1 MDSQWPVTTS
11 RWMRSLD
18 SLLPTVPATLTGD
31 LSLETDGPRRPA
43 AAAARALAPPL
54 QGRAAARPAVTTTS
68 TAKVMKQVAQM
79 SMSTVPGTQK
89 TITQMKGS
97 RQFCSMERGPDGVVR
112 GGCIHEV
119 YDPQLRRWVPASARP
134 PRESAAR
141 PLPAPTH
148 GGPSASLSVP
158 STLAAQTYAML
169 PPGASLAALPQQRVT
184 WATGPM
190 RATGSALPNVVT
202 GTAATR
208 SFRPAQW
215 MF

>member
-11 RWMRSLD
+11 RWARSLD
-18 SLLPTVPATLTGD
+18 SMLPTAPAALTGSP
-31 LSLETDGPRRPA
+31 SLETGGPRRPA
-43 AAAARALAPPL
+43 AATAGALVPQLQRASAT
-54 QGRAAARPAVTTTS
+54 RPAVTTAS
-68 TAKVMKQVAQM
+68 TARIMRQVAQM

-119 YDPQLRRWVPASARP
+119 YDPQLRRWVPVSARP
-134 PRESAAR
+134 TRESAAR

-148 GGPSASLSVP
+148 EHPSKSLSVP
-158 STLAAQTYAML
+158 SALAAQTYAML
-169 PPGASLAALPQQRVT
+169 PPGASLAALPPQRVA